1 MASTAFSLPILQI
14 YCWSLSDMTIHTG
27 LYLGL
32 LGFAILLTELAIPEK
47 CSPSFEKPVLTVE
60 SSLICCEPD
69 MAH

>member
-1 MASTAFSLPILQI
+1 
-14 YCWSLSDMTIHTG
+14 MTIHTG
-27 LYLGL
+27 LWLGL